1 MSKRI
6 TLHGAGDDEIA
17 QLRDALQRSAGSL
30 HSKWT
35 YHSGSETDL
44 LVIDVDTVYGHMD
57 WLRAHSSGKP
67 VAVLTEHTQFNES
80 DLVLYKP
87 FDAENVADVLNRAGE
102 SIEDRPDVF
111 EPPTPPPAPEPPRQ
125 RTAVTAARAAAAA
138 ATLAANTAQAAA
150 AQAAATQAAAPAP
163 APLPAAPEPP
173 RERRLADWLADG
185 ALRAAVRL
193 QQADATPLVIDP
205 HSKTYHAEG
214 NLRALA
220 PYCGRVIAPS
230 ELHEVPPA
238 EVARLQESG
247 KTQPLSR
254 LLWLAHALGSNG
266 QISAGLDI
274 NAKFKLAR
282 WPQIEREF
290 AKHFRIATV
299 MLKQPATLAEIAEQ
313 SGASLTDV
321 IDFTNA
327 YNATGYIETDG
338 GAKAADT
345 APRDSGRHAI
355 LSRLRNPFGGG

>member
-6 TLHGAGDDEIA
+6 TLHGAGEEDVA
-17 QLRDALQRSAGSL
+17 RLRDLLQRSAGNL
-30 HSKWT
+30 HSSWT
-35 YHSGSETDL
+35 YYAGNDTDL
-44 LVIDVDTVYGHMD
+44 VVIDVDTVYGHMD

-80 DLVLYKP
+80 DLVLFKP
-87 FDAENVADVLNRAGE
+87 LNADNLADVLNRADALVAE
-102 SIEDRPDVF
+102 RPASEY
-111 EPPTPPPAPEPPRQ
+111 EPPS
-125 RTAVTAARAAAAA
+125 
-138 ATLAANTAQAAA
+138 
-150 AQAAATQAAAPAP
+150 APAP
-163 APLPAAPEPP
+163 APAPAPRAFSPPPLRNAAPPAAAPVAAPAPVPVPAPPPEPP
-173 RERRLADWLADG
+173 RERRLSDWLADG
-185 ALRAAVRL
+185 AMRAPVRL
-193 QQADATPLVIDP
+193 HDADAPELVIDP
-205 HSKTYHAEG
+205 AGKTYHAEG

-220 PYCGRVIAPS
+220 PYCTRLIAPS
-230 ELHEVPPA
+230 EWHEVPPA
-238 EVARLQESG
+238 DAARLQESG
-247 KTQPLSR
+247 KSQPLAR

-266 QISAGLDI
+266 QLSPGLDV

-299 MLKQPATLAEIAEQ
+299 MLKQPATLAEIADQ
-313 SGASLTDV
+313 SGATLTDV

-338 GAKAADT
+338 GAKAAEP

>member
-17 QLRDALQRSAGSL
+17 QLRDALQRSAGGL

-35 YHSGSETDL
+35 YHAGNETDL

-87 FDAENVADVLNRAGE
+87 FNPENVADVLNRAGE
-102 SIEDRPDVF
+102 SIEDRPEAF

-150 AQAAATQAAAPAP
+150 AQAAVTQAAAPAP
-163 APLPAAPEPP
+163 IPAAPEPP

-193 QQADATPLVIDP
+193 QEADAPQLVIDP
-205 HSKTYHAEG
+205 HSKTYHVEG

-220 PYCGRVIAPS
+220 PYCARAIMPS
-230 ELHEVPPA
+230 EWHEVAPA
-238 EVARLQESG
+238 EMAKLQETG
-247 KTQPLSR
+247 KMQPLSR

-338 GAKAADT
+338 GAKAADS